1 MSRKQL
7 MLLFL
12 CTLLPYIVGSAIMS
26 LIPLYSRRLGA
37 NASETGFSL
46 AISFMVL
53 ALSSLGSGWLA
64 GRFQRRKAFIVGAA
78 ALSVPVTLLVGEAQ
92 NIIGLTLLLSA
103 LWCIF
108 GIITTMVNII
118 TGLYASE
125 KQRGRAFGLI
135 GASLALARVLAG
147 LTAGPVVD
155 RWGFPAL
162 FIATAGIYVALVL
175 VALFLEDKKVLPR
188 RSARKTMKQG
198 TLGHPTLLLLMGA
211 SILAFSVMYLDTM
224 TRPLAMAARRLNP
237 TAITMILAISGL
249 ATLPLPYIMGWLSD
263 RVGRRLTLML
273 CYLMPMVGIALM
285 ISASTIWQFGIA
297 EVFLI
302 VINSG
307 IPVGSALIADLVEPE
322 QLSVSLALYSAT
334 KWMGAVLAFTGT
346 GITIQYLGL
355 TAAFYVAGVLALLAV
370 LFVRLSLPKHSPLA
384 TQAFRKVKPSV

>member
-1 MSRKQL
+1 
-7 MLLFL
+7 
-12 CTLLPYIVGSAIMS
+12 
-26 LIPLYSRRLGA
+26 
-37 NASETGFSL
+37 
-46 AISFMVL
+46 
-53 ALSSLGSGWLA
+53 
-64 GRFQRRKAFIVGAA
+64 
-78 ALSVPVTLLVGEAQ
+78 
-92 NIIGLTLLLSA
+92 
-103 LWCIF
+103 
-108 GIITTMVNII
+108 MVNII